1 MKLRKIIQGE
11 EMEQLLK
18 LYVEAFPPEER
29 RPVEQMPPDDRAF
42 TFYAVGDVG
51 LLTAWE
57 FDGYTY
63 VEHFA
68 VYPDKRGNGVGSQAL
83 AALSNPVI
91 LEVEPPESGEMAR
104 RRIAFYERN
113 GFRLVDYD
121 YMQPAY
127 SPEFSAIP
135 MKLMIR
141 GDLPCSV
148 AEVVQTLLLRVYGCS
163 DK

>member
-1 MKLRKIIQGE
+1 MKLRKIIKGE
-11 EMEQLLK
+11 EMERLLK

-29 RPVEQMPPDDRAF
+29 RPLEQMPPEDKAF
-42 TFYAVGDVG
+42 TFYAVGDGG

-68 VYPDKRGNGVGSQAL
+68 VYPDKRGNGVGATAL
-83 AALSNPVI
+83 AALSGPVI

-113 GFRLVDYD
+113 GFRLADCD

-148 AEVVQTLLLRVYGCS
+148 AAAAQTLHHRVYGCPA
-163 DK
+163 K

>member
-1 MKLRKIIQGE
+1 MKLKRITKRE

-29 RPVEQMPPDDRAF
+29 RPLEQMPPDDEAF
-42 TFYAVGDVG
+42 ELYAIADDG
-51 LLTAWE
+51 LLTAWK

-68 VYPDKRGNGVGSQAL
+68 VYPDKRDNGVGTKAL
-83 AALSNPVI
+83 AALSGPVI
-91 LEVEPPESGEMAR
+91 LEVEPPESGEAAR

-113 GFRLVDYD
+113 GFRQIDYD

-127 SPEFSAIP
+127 SPGLPTIP
-135 MKLMIR
+135 MKLMVR
-141 GDLPCSV
+141 GTLPCSI
-148 AEVVQTLLLRVYGCS
+148 ATAVQTLRHRVYGCS
-163 DK
+163 AK